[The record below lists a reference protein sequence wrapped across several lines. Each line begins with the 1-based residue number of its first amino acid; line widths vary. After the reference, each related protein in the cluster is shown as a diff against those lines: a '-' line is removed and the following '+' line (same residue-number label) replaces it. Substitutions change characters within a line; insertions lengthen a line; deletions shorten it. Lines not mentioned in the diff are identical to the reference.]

1 MDIYEKALYDFYTQ
15 PDKEGEP
22 LWIYNTYGEPEEMPV
37 EIFFRDEEDMSPIE
51 LLALNKCKGAIL
63 DIGAGVGSHALLL
76 QDFFADVTALEI
88 SHQACSIMKDRGV
101 EKIINQDFYNYEEKK
116 FDTLLLLMNGIG
128 LCSNLPGLST
138 FLDHAQRLLL
148 KDGCLIFDSSDI
160 TYLYED
166 GDFPANQYYGE
177 ISYRYKYKEEYGNWF
192 QWLYVDQHTLR
203 EIAEPK
209 GWKVNVISEE
219 YDQYLAILSI
229 RQD

>member
-1 MDIYEKALYDFYTQ
+1 MDVYEKALCDFYTKSM
-15 PDKEGEP
+15 DEEEP

-51 LLALNKCKGAIL
+51 LLALNNCKGAIL

-88 SHQACSIMKDRGV
+88 SKEACAIMHDRGV
-101 EKIINQDFYNYEEKK
+101 QKIINKDFYTYQENK

-128 LCSNLPGLST
+128 LCSNLAGLST
-138 FLDHAQRLLL
+138 FLDHAKRLLS
-148 KDGCLIFDSSDI
+148 KNGCLIFDSSDI

-166 GDFPANQYYGE
+166 GDIPANPYYGE
-177 ISYRYKYKEEYGNWF
+177 ISYQYKYKEEYGNWF

-203 EIAEPK
+203 EIAESK
-209 GWKVNVISEE
+209 GWKVDIILEE
-219 YDQYLAILSI
+219 YDQYLTILTLS
-229 RQD
+229 